1 MARKPRIHVPG
12 GFYHV
17 MLRGN
22 GGQEVFFTPRDHT
35 KFYSLLQ
42 EGVEKFSHRI
52 SAFCLMPNH
61 IHLVIQV
68 DEVPLARIIQNLGFR
83 YTQHLNHIRKTTGH
97 RFQGRYKAILIEE
110 DAYLL
115 QLVRYIHLNP
125 TRAGIV
131 RAPEAY
137 AWSSHRAYLGREQIP
152 WLYTESILCH
162 FSDREPVAQRL
173 FSDFV
178 LQGLQEGTRPEFR
191 QGSHQGRILG
201 DDHFAERALSTT
213 GEPNH
218 CRPSLPDI
226 IDAVCRAYGLTP
238 SALTDLGKK
247 RKPAEARAMAALIV
261 LETQGLTLTDLATY
275 LGRELSGLSQAAGR
289 LHRRKTREPGTGER
303 LEHIRRDIC
312 KYP

>member
-22 GGQEVFFTPRDHT
+22 GGQAVFFTPRDHT
-35 KFYSLLQ
+35 KFYSLLH
-42 EGVEKFSHRI
+42 EGVGKFSHRI

-68 DEVPLARIIQNLGFR
+68 GEIPLARIIQNLGFR
-83 YTQHLNHIRKTTGH
+83 YTRHLNRTRKTTGH
-97 RFQGRYKAILIEE
+97 WFQGRYKAILIEA

-125 TRAGIV
+125 IRAGIA

-137 AWSSHRAYLGREQIP
+137 AWSSHRAYLGREHIP
-152 WLYTESILCH
+152 WLHTESILCH
-162 FSDREPVAQRL
+162 FSNREPAAQRL

-201 DDHFAERALSTT
+201 DDHFAEQALSTR

-226 IDAVCRAYGLTP
+226 IDAVCRAYGLPT
-238 SALTDLGKK
+238 SALTDPGKK

-261 LETQGLTLTDLATY
+261 LETQDLTLTDLAAH

-289 LHRRKTREPGTGER
+289 LHQRQTREPGIGER